1 MVCKNEATRLVN
13 LNYPVHKEFNWAPQ
27 SCEEVNLQIEVG
39 SLILR
44 RQFKGKFAFLLF
56 LQEFQSGSHSF
67 KASDFPE
74 EQNLL
79 ARMDIQSIIVSYK
92 FDGIKPLVKIMA
104 LQKTQLQELAKA
116 EEDKVSNPEKKD
128 MNVAEAL
135 AAWEQKK
142 KQDELRNEA
151 MKKALQAK
159 QAQRIETIKKAW
171 EEKLPEVPREI
182 STCWDR

>member
-1 MVCKNEATRLVN
+1 
-13 LNYPVHKEFNWAPQ
+13 
-27 SCEEVNLQIEVG
+27 
-39 SLILR
+39 
-44 RQFKGKFAFLLF
+44 
-56 LQEFQSGSHSF
+56 
-67 KASDFPE
+67 
-74 EQNLL
+74 
-79 ARMDIQSIIVSYK
+79 MDIQSIIVSYK